1 MHKLLTKK
9 QTAERVGLSM
19 STIERLMDKKLF
31 PQPVNPN
38 GTERMNKKRGQEPK
52 YIKCMPVT
60 EVNQFVDMG
69 DKEFSIFL

>member
-9 QTAERVGLSM
+9 QTAERVGLSV

-38 GTERMNKKRGQEPK
+38 GTERIAFVECEVQGYIEEQMLNHRGRSK
-52 YIKCMPVT
+52 
-60 EVNQFVDMG
+60 FRGRD
-69 DKEFSIFL
+69 